1 MDGRSRELGH
11 DYIYG
16 STGGTLV
23 AYDDPPEQAAP
34 SEARRAKTIRRA
46 EASLTKLLRDHARK
60 VKRAFR

>member
-23 AYDDPPEQAAP
+23 AYDDPPDPAP
-34 SEARRAKTIRRA
+34 VEARRAKKLGA
-46 EASLTKLLRDHARK
+46 ALTKLVRDRAK
-60 VKRAFR
+60 KLKRLHR